1 MSDLEP
7 AELEFAHKA
16 IKREVLFFRLS
27 MLGVFIGLFVLLT
40 SILRGSTGEPWA
52 PTFVVSILV
61 LLNARQNLRQSKYAR
76 ILGKVVPKSV
86 ESEAGHDR

>member
-40 SILRGSTGEPWA
+40 SILRGVTGEPWA

-76 ILGKVVPKSV
+76 VLSKVVPKSV